1 MDKRI
6 AKANL
11 ARLDRLVQG
20 LESAITQLGTLFPL
34 QPDLFSPQQLGPRDS
49 LLLDGFR
56 ARFSDLQDMLGRTMF
71 KTIAL
76 LDEDEMPDLEMTTK
90 ERIALMEKRGLLEG
104 DTWQDIREVRNNFA
118 HEYPD
123 ADAEKAANLNAA
135 WQHAPVLLSVA
146 LAVTDYLRDKHG
158 IVA

>member
-6 AKANL
+6 AKANVRRLQRL
-11 ARLDRLVQG
+11 ARG
-20 LESAITQLGTLFPL
+20 LESALAQLGSLFPL
-34 QPDLFSPQQLGPRDS
+34 QPDLFSPQQIGQRDA

-76 LDEDEMPDLEMTTK
+76 LDQDEMPDIEMTTR

-104 DTWQDIREVRNNFA
+104 DTWQDIRQVRNNFA

-123 ADAEKAANLNAA
+123 EDAEKAANLNAA
-135 WQHAPVLLSVA
+135 WQHAPVVPSVA
-146 LAVTDYLRDKHG
+146 HAVAEYLGDKHG